1 MSEKRAEKFIM
12 AAAANE
18 AEEEG
23 RFIQTPIRFPPALL
37 ARIDR
42 AAKKRGLNGVAGFAM
57 PPPRNWILKTYEFE
71 SEETGTDR

>member
-1 MSEKRAEKFIM
+1 MSDKRTEKFIM

-18 AEEEG
+18 TEEEG

-42 AAKKRGLNGVAGFAM
+42 AAKKRGLSRSSWLRYAATKELD
-57 PPPRNWILKTYEFE
+57 IEDL
-71 SEETGTDR
+71 